1 MNPEKEKAWNEGF
14 QAGLKEIKSM
24 LEEEIEKSSNSE
36 TKFWISEFLSKVS
49 KLINK

>member
-1 MNPEKEKAWNEGF
+1 MNPDKEKAWNEGF

-24 LEEEIEKSSNSE
+24 LEEELGWSSNSE
-36 TKFWISEFLSKVS
+36 TKSWIAEFLFKVS